1 MDTAMCEIIN
11 AFYVGN
17 DMDHMLI
24 DNDYLHLIQF
34 GLLLIEFLEQSC

>member
-1 MDTAMCEIIN
+1 MCEIIN

-24 DNDYLHLIQF
+24 DNDGLNLIRF

>member
-1 MDTAMCEIIN
+1 MCEIIN

-24 DNDYLHLIQF
+24 DNYGFHLIRF